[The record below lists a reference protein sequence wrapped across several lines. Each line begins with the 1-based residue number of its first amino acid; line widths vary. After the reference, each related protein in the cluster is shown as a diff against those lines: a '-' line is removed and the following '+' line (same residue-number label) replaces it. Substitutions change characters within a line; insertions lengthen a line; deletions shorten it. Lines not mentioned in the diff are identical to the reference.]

1 MRIKR
6 HDLSKFSD
14 LGTVVLYPTRTFHP
28 EVLGESVYE
37 KMLEKSK
44 STTYYYSTD
53 LNSEYLDFA
62 KYCFDFNLPESDYWS
77 SLKLNLYNFED
88 TVSKFTSRFDEISSN
103 LVPQISDKVSDRE
116 EKHFFGKIEKSS
128 STIYLIKIPREIRT
142 PLGKLSTVWKVEVYN
157 KRLTTNNSIGDYFID
172 SDVLPGEFLTETPI
186 LSIYFGPDFDT
197 QIEDHTLGECF
208 GIVDYISRY
217 NSLDLDLRCCLD
229 DNIYGSFPKYINKYD
244 YLKSV
249 LEEIYSDRLLYI
261 VNTTESGII
270 SVDMFSAAYSDSKNK
285 YRNQN
290 TKLLRNDEPKS
301 YSFINS
307 DSGII
312 LDRRS
317 NTFLGFEDTISSHP
331 LFKERY
337 DSIPDK
343 TYSRSS
349 GGDEVIV
356 SGKTYVHD
364 NIQDIIGDSPEIS
377 PYWISKEDLKTSMF
391 NHYYVMKSSGGNIT
405 PSGFVSLRS
414 DKFLKVNV
422 TPDKGYKFSQ
432 ITGLDK
438 TDYTLSNNTITFK
451 TLSDGI
457 KFTVEFSEKKYA
469 VNINLSCD
477 ADYPEYG
484 ISNTYRMNEF
494 SNIGLQLWYIN
505 SETGEEVLY
514 SGETIYIT
522 DNTPLKFRVE
532 TKGSLYFIPDSSKF
546 CFRDDPSTYL
556 GLEGKYISLSVDAA
570 KENILG
576 GSSLYVVGSLQSIQY
591 KVNIETSS
599 EIQMSTKKKSIL
611 EYGDGFLCK
620 FYNDLGKDINIL
632 VMNEDTGKIEEPGI
646 YSITKEDDFT
656 VLTFPKRTKQNPSLG
671 IKNNYRILAG
681 I

>member
-1 MRIKR
+1 
-6 HDLSKFSD
+6 
-14 LGTVVLYPTRTFHP
+14 
-28 EVLGESVYE
+28 
-37 KMLEKSK
+37 
-44 STTYYYSTD
+44 
-53 LNSEYLDFA
+53 
-62 KYCFDFNLPESDYWS
+62 
-77 SLKLNLYNFED
+77 
-88 TVSKFTSRFDEISSN
+88 
-103 LVPQISDKVSDRE
+103 
-116 EKHFFGKIEKSS
+116 
-128 STIYLIKIPREIRT
+128 
-142 PLGKLSTVWKVEVYN
+142 
-157 KRLTTNNSIGDYFID
+157 
-172 SDVLPGEFLTETPI
+172 
-186 LSIYFGPDFDT
+186 
-197 QIEDHTLGECF
+197 
-208 GIVDYISRY
+208 
-217 NSLDLDLRCCLD
+217 
-229 DNIYGSFPKYINKYD
+229 
-244 YLKSV
+244 
-249 LEEIYSDRLLYI
+249 
-261 VNTTESGII
+261 
-270 SVDMFSAAYSDSKNK
+270 
-285 YRNQN
+285 
-290 TKLLRNDEPKS
+290 
-301 YSFINS
+301 
-307 DSGII
+307 
-312 LDRRS
+312 
-317 NTFLGFEDTISSHP
+317 
-331 LFKERY
+331 
-337 DSIPDK
+337 
-343 TYSRSS
+343 
-349 GGDEVIV
+349 
-356 SGKTYVHD
+356 
-364 NIQDIIGDSPEIS
+364 
-377 PYWISKEDLKTSMF
+377 MF

-405 PSGFVSLRS
+405 PSGFISLRS
-414 DKFLKVNV
+414 DKFLKVSV

-570 KENILG
+570 KENILE
-576 GSSLYVVGSLQSIQY
+576 GSSLSIVGSLQSIQY
-591 KVNIETSS
+591 QVNIETSS
-599 EIQMSTKKKSIL
+599 EIQMSTKKKYIL

-632 VMNEDTGKIEEPGI
+632 VINEDTGEIEEPGI

-656 VLTFPKRTKQNPSLG
+656 VLTFPKRTKQDPSLG